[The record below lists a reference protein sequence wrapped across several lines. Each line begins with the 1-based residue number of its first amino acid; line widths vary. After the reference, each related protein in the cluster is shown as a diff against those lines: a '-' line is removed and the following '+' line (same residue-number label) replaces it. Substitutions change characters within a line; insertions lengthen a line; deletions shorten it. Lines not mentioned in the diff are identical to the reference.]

1 MVLILVKTHW
11 AAHAYTAPMRNSPSL
26 TTKLLAM
33 GAGFLL
39 VALSSIGLTLWVTWK
54 LEGSA
59 AAVNEAGRLRMNML
73 RMVMVLQTEPVQAVQ
88 QHAKEFDASLE
99 LLRTG
104 DPSRPLFVPWS
115 DETRPRFDAIRLNWA
130 QLQQQ
135 WTQEPRPSRDQA
147 LAQADHFVSEVDRF
161 VETIEVQ
168 IAGWTAALHLFQLCM
183 MALAIAAAVTFMAV
197 SYLLVINPV
206 ARLQGAQARLRQG
219 DLSTRLPP

>member
-1 MVLILVKTHW
+1 M
-11 AAHAYTAPMRNSPSL
+11 
-26 TTKLLAM
+26 
-33 GAGFLL
+33 
-39 VALSSIGLTLWVTWK
+39 
-54 LEGSA
+54 
-59 AAVNEAGRLRMNML
+59 
-73 RMVMVLQTEPVQAVQ
+73 
-88 QHAKEFDASLE
+88 
-99 LLRTG
+99 
-104 DPSRPLFVPWS
+104 PWS

-197 SYLLVINPV
+197 SYLLVINPWPGCK
-206 ARLQGAQARLRQG
+206 ARRRVCARVISLPACRWTPMTNSASC
-219 DLSTRLPP
+219 LPAST